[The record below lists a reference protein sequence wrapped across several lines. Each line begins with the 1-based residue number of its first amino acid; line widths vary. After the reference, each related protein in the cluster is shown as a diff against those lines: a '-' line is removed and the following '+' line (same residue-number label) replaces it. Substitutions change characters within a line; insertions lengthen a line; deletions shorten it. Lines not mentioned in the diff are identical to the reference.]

1 MNILKAFACSAALAL
16 PALAMAVHPR
26 QYPDTFLIPERA
38 IILTGNRANA
48 ERLVAVLY
56 VS

>member
-48 ERLVAVLY
+48 ERLVAVL
-56 VS
+56 